1 MKRIPSK
8 EDICRYGM
16 PDEEY
21 AVQHFYGKN
30 EEEAAELFFLN
41 SEYYGGDL
49 LWMGVKA
56 YFYYIS
62 SIKKYL
68 QSEEGKKDGMF
79 IDHVVF
85 TLKWRYEQDEDFRCA
100 FETQKD
106 NILNILTLI
115 KEIIEQ
121 QNFQEEINDYYPDL
135 PSKVNYFIELC
146 KT

>member
-1 MKRIPSK
+1 ML
-8 EDICRYGM
+8 E
-16 PDEEY
+16 EEY

-41 SEYYGGDL
+41 SEYYEDDL
-49 LWMGVKA
+49 FWMGVKA

-106 NILNILTLI
+106 NILNILTLV

-135 PSKVNYFIELC
+135 PSKVNYLIELC
-146 KT
+146 KI

>member
-16 PDEEY
+16 LEEEY

-41 SEYYGGDL
+41 SEYYEDDL
-49 LWMGVKA
+49 FWMGVKA

-106 NILNILTLI
+106 NILNILTLV

-135 PSKVNYFIELC
+135 PSKVNYLIELC

>member
-1 MKRIPSK
+1 ML
-8 EDICRYGM
+8 E
-16 PDEEY
+16 EEY

-41 SEYYGGDL
+41 SEYYVDDL
-49 LWMGVKA
+49 FWMGVKA

-62 SIKKYL
+62 SAKKYL

-79 IDHVVF
+79 IYFVVDI
-85 TLKWRYEQDEDFRCA
+85 LKWRYEHDEDFRCA

-106 NILNILTLI
+106 NILNLLILI
-115 KEIIEQ
+115 EEIIEHQ
-121 QNFQEEINDYYPDL
+121 DIQDIDYYYPDL
-135 PSKVNYFIELC
+135 PSRVTCLIELC